1 MQLDSKSK
9 ALFLHQSNTIYFKYF
24 ANIFIFSNNL
34 TLLTNWIMR
43 FRSANHIFEMT
54 KYLSTSLKLGE
65 LCIAETIIE
74 TSKAIKNIFIQLYL
88 CFKII
93 LGSAI
98 QTPTSTSTTRVHRK
112 YFSCYYLYFV
122 VITLGSLIS

>member
-1 MQLDSKSK
+1 M
-9 ALFLHQSNTIYFKYF
+9 FLHQSNTIYFKYF
-24 ANIFIFSNNL
+24 GNIFIFSNNL